1 MLKLT
6 YTDMGLHLERLT
18 QSLDS
23 VVASRTVLAIRL
35 GQTLH
40 IEPGRA
46 AFLLPSDVPH
56 VEALSAAIAREHS
69 GDIDLCTVDRDY
81 VEVSLAGTWVAADVQ
96 AETGMF
102 LTVLGD
108 RTESLVH
115 HLWQLTQAQVSSL
128 I

>member
-6 YTDMGLHLERLT
+6 YTEMGLHLERLT

-23 VVASRTVLAIRL
+23 VVANRTVLAIRL

-56 VEALSAAIAREHS
+56 LDHLYGSIQRERS
-69 GDIDLCTVDRDY
+69 GDIDLCDVDTDY

-115 HLWQLTQAQVSSL
+115 HLWQLTQIQVSFL